1 RHLSQTGH
9 STAQTH
15 TTTGHD
21 PTTADRERPYS
32 GFAGAGGTEL
42 SAVEG
47 ASSGACPLAPAAGA
61 GELRAAKTSFARSI
75 SGVLKFPSS
84 ILKSSPWAGFVA
96 LTEAASLFGLVRP
109 VAASVGLFTAPGWVG
124 SGSGPLV
131 LGASCL
137 AWGASVA
144 GAATAAR
151 GLAAP
156 AVAGPGAGAGLL
168 AGGALEASP
177 TLAGALGLS
186 TAPWLA
192 RTLEDKLLAAGAEIG
207 VSLRSTRGATLGAE
221 VG

>member
-1 RHLSQTGH
+1 M
-9 STAQTH
+9 
-15 TTTGHD
+15 
-21 PTTADRERPYS
+21 
-32 GFAGAGGTEL
+32 
-42 SAVEG
+42 
-47 ASSGACPLAPAAGA
+47 
-61 GELRAAKTSFARSI
+61 
-75 SGVLKFPSS
+75 
-84 ILKSSPWAGFVA
+84 A

-144 GAATAAR
+144 GAAAAAK

-192 RTLEDKLLAAGAEIG
+192 RTLEDKLPAAGAEVG

-221 VG
+221 GGGGEEAATPGPLEGVAWPAGTEFESGVAVAGGAILEVRVVVSLVGLF